1 MGILLKDQK
10 ILYGSDNLGVIEAD
24 GGIAPDVT
32 PVLTKSLPDG
42 AFAVYDKRTAPVAVT
57 GVSGAFTWADQ
68 SGNNRPM
75 KIYVDDQN
83 TSPSSLWV
91 RDHLVCGK
99 NLRSVRG
106 ETTNQNGTT
115 PVSGFTPGSGY
126 TLNALVEY
134 TEATY
139 RQGDPLFKPNGANG
153 LNHEDIVFSLG
164 SRDSTQKRSWYGIGA
179 RWNSDNVTE
188 QGANRNRMFYYG
200 SDGTEGEWK
209 YSDFQASSLSGV
221 HLLTW
226 VVNMNSVNPTCEMYY
241 DGTFLSSYLTSVI
254 TKTIAGLNPNL
265 LNLFYFAPHHQV
277 SVDSNVFNFFG
288 SVYAISVYNRALG
301 MSDVI
306 KCAKFYQE
314 LYQSTHYKPYIPAVP
329 ASGAA
334 LVGGQVSETEITAI
348 LEQIDE
354 MAGEYGEVNP

>member
-75 KIYVDDQN
+75 KIYVDDLN
-83 TSPSSLWV
+83 ASPSSLWV
-91 RDHLVCGK
+91 RDHLVCGQ

-106 ETTNQNGTT
+106 ETTDQNGDT

-139 RQGDPLFKPNGANG
+139 RQGDSLFKPNGANG
-153 LNHEDIVFSLG
+153 LNHDDIVFSLG
-164 SRDSTQKRSWYGIGA
+164 LRDSTQTRSWYGIGA
-179 RWNSDNVTE
+179 RWNSNNVTE

-200 SDGTEGEWK
+200 SDGSEGEWK

-226 VVNMNSVNPTCEMYY
+226 VVNMMNSESPTCEMYY
-241 DGTFLSSYLTSVI
+241 DGTLLSSSLTSVI
-254 TKTIAGLNPNL
+254 KKTIAGLDP
-265 LNLFYFAPHHQV
+265 NLFYFAPHHQV
-277 SVDSNVFNFFG
+277 SVNGNVYNFFG
-288 SVYAISVYNRALG
+288 SVYAVSVYNRVLG
-301 MSDVI
+301 MGDVI

-314 LYQSTHYKPYIPAVP
+314 LYQSSHYKPYIPVVP
-329 ASGAA
+329 ASEAA
-334 LVGGQVSETEITAI
+334 LVGGQVEETAITAF

>member
-24 GGIAPDVT
+24 GGITPDVT
-32 PVLTKSLPDG
+32 PVLTKSLPSG

-83 TSPSSLWV
+83 TPPSGLWV
-91 RDHLVCGK
+91 RDHLVCGQ

-115 PVSGFTPGSGY
+115 PVSGFTPSSGY

-139 RQGDPLFKPNGANG
+139 RQGDSLFKPNGANG
-153 LNHEDIVFSLG
+153 VNHEDIVFSLG
-164 SRDSTQKRSWYGIGA
+164 SRVSTQKRSWYGIGA

-188 QGANRNRMFYYG
+188 QGVNRNRMFYYG
-200 SDGTEGEWK
+200 SDGSEGEWK

-226 VVNMNSVNPTCEMYY
+226 VVNSGCTTCEMYY
-241 DGTFLSSYLTSVI
+241 DGTLLSSYLTSQI
-254 TKTIAGLNPNL
+254 TKTIAGLVPH
-265 LNLFYFAPHHQV
+265 LFYFAPHHEV
-277 SVDSNVFNFFG
+277 PVDGNVYNFFG
-288 SVYAISVYNRALG
+288 SVYAVSVYNRALG
-301 MSDVI
+301 MGDVI
-306 KCAKFYQE
+306 KCAQFYQE
-314 LYQSTHYKPYIPAVP
+314 LYQSTHYKPYIPVVQ

-334 LVGGQVSETEITAI
+334 LVGGQVEETVITAI

-354 MAGEYGEVNP
+354 RAGEYGEVNP